1 MKRFINMMTAFTVT
15 VTTVSTATMV
25 VSCKGDYMVKL
36 YKLFPGNNNSW
47 VPSSHDNFLI
57 IEVDKRDI
65 KKYTLHGSETATPY
79 VTRITFYMKDG
90 TINNTNNKWWSGPKS
105 EYEKYFIKELRFG
118 PDVEQ
123 E

>member
-1 MKRFINMMTAFTVT
+1 MKRFLNMMTAFTVT
-15 VTTVSTATMV
+15 VTTVSTVTMV

-36 YKLFPGNNNSW
+36 YMLHQAGPGGSW
-47 VPSSHDNFLI
+47 IPSGDEGGPLI

-65 KKYTLHGSETATPY
+65 KKYTLEEGIYEN
-79 VTRITFYMKDG
+79 TRIAFYMKDG
-90 TINNTNNKWWSGPKS
+90 SINNTNDKWWSGPAIQY
-105 EYEKYFIKELRFG
+105 EYYFTKELGFG

>member
-1 MKRFINMMTAFTVT
+1 MKRFINIMSAFTVT
-15 VTTVSTATMV
+15 VTTSSATAMV

-36 YKLFPGNNNSW
+36 YHLHSVQGKWEVTPEHPNN
-47 VPSSHDNFLI
+47 LI

-65 KKYTLHGSETATPY
+65 KKYTLEEGIYEN
-79 VTRITFYMKDG
+79 TRIAFYMKDG
-90 TINNTNNKWWSGPKS
+90 SINNTNDKWWSGPAIQY
-105 EYEKYFIKELRFG
+105 EYYFTKELGFG